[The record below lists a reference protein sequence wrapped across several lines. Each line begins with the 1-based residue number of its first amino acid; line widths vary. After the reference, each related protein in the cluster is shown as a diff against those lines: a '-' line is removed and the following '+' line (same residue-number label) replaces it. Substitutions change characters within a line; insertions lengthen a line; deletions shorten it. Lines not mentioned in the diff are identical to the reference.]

1 MQQDVFEQFSLLILK
16 MSKIVQKIKALEMVP
31 FDLKAVHVMIL
42 YLLRMHREGLSVSEL
57 CRQTMDD
64 KAAVSRAVSVLR
76 ERGYVEPEDTRLSPV
91 RLTKEGEEL
100 AAYISGRAACA
111 VSEGGVGL
119 SDEERARFLLVME
132 TICNNLEKYQK
143 KLLKESSIREEL

>member
-64 KAAVSRAVSVLR
+64 KAAVSARSPCFGNAAMSFPMTPAFPPCGSRKRGGARRLHHGPRRLRR
-76 ERGYVEPEDTRLSPV
+76 ERR
-91 RLTKEGEEL
+91 
-100 AAYISGRAACA
+100 GR
-111 VSEGGVGL
+111 GL
-119 SDEERARFLLVME
+119 ER
-132 TICNNLEKYQK
+132 
-143 KLLKESSIREEL
+143 